1 IYYFANGDIPVDTY
15 LISIYATEIEL

>member
-1 IYYFANGDIPVDTY
+1 NGDIPVDTY

>member
-1 IYYFANGDIPVDTY
+1 YFGNGDIPVDTY

>member
-1 IYYFANGDIPVDTY
+1 IYYFGNGDIPVDTY

>member
-1 IYYFANGDIPVDTY
+1 GNGDIPVDTY

>member
-1 IYYFANGDIPVDTY
+1 YFGNGNIPVDTY

>member
-1 IYYFANGDIPVDTY
+1 YYFGNGDIPVDTY

>member
-1 IYYFANGDIPVDTY
+1 FGNGDIPVDTY